1 MRMFFRSL
9 ALCVLVAIAASCS
22 QNQVSQ
28 APPAPHEISSDSVG
42 HFCGMSLVEHPGPKG
57 QIWLSGQAGPVW
69 FASVTEVFAFTM
81 LDEEPKNI
89 AAIYVTD
96 MGRARSW
103 EKPGPGIWI
112 DARKAV
118 YVIGGRLHGGM
129 GANEAVPFSSSEQA
143 EAFVAENG
151 GRVVRFDGMP
161 RSYILQQGGELVGSR
176 DADENAREGRH
187 P

>member
-1 MRMFFRSL
+1 MMTFWKGLRVAAL
-9 ALCVLVAIAASCS
+9 AAVAASCS
-22 QNQVSQ
+22 QGPTQH
-28 APPAPHEISSDSVG
+28 ATPAPREISADSVG
-42 HFCGMSLVEHPGPKG
+42 HFCGMLLVEHPGPKG
-57 QIWLSGQAGPVW
+57 QILLSGQAEPVW
-69 FASVTEVFAFTM
+69 FASAIETFAFTI

-118 YVIGGRLHGGM
+118 YVIEGHSEGGM
-129 GANEAVPFSSSEQA
+129 GANEAVPFSSPEQA
-143 EAFVAENG
+143 RGFAAENG
-151 GRVVRFDGMP
+151 GRVVRFDAMP
-161 RSYILQQGGELVGSR
+161 RSYILQQAGAFAAAQDGENTSKAGK
-176 DADENAREGRH
+176 

>member
-1 MRMFFRSL
+1 MMPFWRGLWFAVL
-9 ALCVLVAIAASCS
+9 AALTAGCS
-22 QNQVSQ
+22 QGPAPH
-28 APPAPHEISSDSVG
+28 APPAPREISSDSVG
-42 HFCGMSLVEHPGPKG
+42 HFCGMLLVEHPGPKG
-57 QIWLSGQAGPVW
+57 QILLSGQAEPVW
-69 FASVTEVFAFTM
+69 FASVTETFAFTL

-118 YVIGGRLHGGM
+118 YVIEGHSQGGM
-129 GANEAVPFSSSEQA
+129 GANEAVPFSSPEQA
-143 EAFVAENG
+143 RGFAAENG
-151 GRVVRFDGMP
+151 GRVVRFDAMP
-161 RSYILQQGGELVGSR
+161 RSYILQQAGAFAAAQEGENTSKAGK
-176 DADENAREGRH
+176 